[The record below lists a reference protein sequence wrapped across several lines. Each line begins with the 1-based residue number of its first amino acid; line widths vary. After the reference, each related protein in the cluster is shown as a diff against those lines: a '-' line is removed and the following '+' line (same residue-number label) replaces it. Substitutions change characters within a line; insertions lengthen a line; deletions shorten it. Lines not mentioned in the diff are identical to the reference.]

1 MSYTYTLYNAQQ
13 GYKVLLDIW
22 QMLKTLLTS
31 GQRMQVVVR
40 KEKRSNAQNAKM
52 WAMLTEVSQQVEWHG
67 QRLEP
72 EEWKDFFTAAL
83 KRQKVIPG
91 MDGGFVVLGSSTR
104 LMEKAEMS
112 DLIEMMYAFG
122 ADKGVVFNG
131 S

>member
-13 GYKVLLDIW
+13 GYKVFLDIW
-22 QMLKTLLTS
+22 QMLKALLTS

-40 KEKRSNAQNAKM
+40 KEKRSNAQNSKM

-112 DLIEMMYAFG
+112 DLIELMYAFG